1 MSWEGK
7 ATIVL
12 GIYLLIL
19 NIIGFA
25 LMGIDKKRAKKRD
38 WRISEAALFGA
49 ALLGGSLGSLIGM
62 YLFRHKTRRW
72 YFVWGIPAILAV
84 QLVLNYLLFRRLS
97 ITYL

>member
-62 YLFRHKTRRW
+62 YLFRHKTRHPKF
-72 YFVWGIPAILAV
+72 YLGIPALLVLQLAV
-84 QLVLNYLLFRRLS
+84 AIVLWS
-97 ITYL
+97 KAA